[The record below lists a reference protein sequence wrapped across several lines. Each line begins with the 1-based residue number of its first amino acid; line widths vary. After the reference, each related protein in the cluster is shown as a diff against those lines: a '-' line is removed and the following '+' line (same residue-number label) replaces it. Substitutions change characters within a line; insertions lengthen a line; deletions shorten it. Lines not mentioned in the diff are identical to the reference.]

1 MIRAYGRVQLG
12 FFMEGMNLARVLG
25 LLAWSARSRQARVW
39 LLVRFLVRD
48 LNEMEGK
55 GKGKGKVRLGTGG
68 FW

>member
-1 MIRAYGRVQLG
+1 
-12 FFMEGMNLARVLG
+12 MEGMNLARVLR